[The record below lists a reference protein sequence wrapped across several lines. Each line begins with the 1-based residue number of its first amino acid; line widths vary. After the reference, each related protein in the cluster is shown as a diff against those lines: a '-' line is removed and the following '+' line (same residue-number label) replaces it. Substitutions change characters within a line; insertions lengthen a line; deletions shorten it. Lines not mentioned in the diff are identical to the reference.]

1 MGQEDAREGCV
12 VLLGPDKCIH
22 LVGVRACTAS
32 FSGHAWPCGHTHCA
46 ICGDRLTA
54 CGRWVPCARV
64 VRGGVMK
71 CVACGAAMRLMQ
83 VQTDT
88 ATVCGIERHIF
99 RCSACP
105 QSAQRL
111 MFNRARM
118 SGINVPAA
126 ATPTEAPAIKLQA
139 AQAAGP
145 SGWMRA
151 IEKLGSRQ
159 TALKERKAAER
170 TSGRPPRS
178 RHRSQHTDRAQS
190 DAGASQAVG
199 QQFPGLDERDREARQ
214 QADGS
219 PGAKGSGT
227 DFGPAVRGQ
236 DTTQQQTD
244 RAQSD
249 AGGSQAVG
257 QQLPGLDEGGREAP
271 QQTNSPRASS
281 NDRCGR
287 HAQPDAGR
295 SAA

>member
-1 MGQEDAREGCV
+1 
-12 VLLGPDKCIH
+12 
-22 LVGVRACTAS
+22 
-32 FSGHAWPCGHTHCA
+32 
-46 ICGDRLTA
+46 
-54 CGRWVPCARV
+54 
-64 VRGGVMK
+64 
-71 CVACGAAMRLMQ
+71 MRLMQ

-99 RCSACP
+99 SCSACP

-118 SGINVPAA
+118 SGINAPAV

-139 AQAAGP
+139 ARAAGL

-170 TSGRPPRS
+170 TSARPSAVKTPIKS
-178 RHRSQHTDRAQS
+178 TDRAKS
-190 DAGASQAVG
+190 AAGASQAVG

-214 QADGS
+214 QGDGS
-219 PGAKGSGT
+219 PGAKGSAT

-236 DTTQQQTD
+236 DSTQQQTD
-244 RAQSD
+244 RAQTN

-257 QQLPGLDEGGREAP
+257 QQLSGLDEGGREAS

>member
-1 MGQEDAREGCV
+1 
-12 VLLGPDKCIH
+12 
-22 LVGVRACTAS
+22 
-32 FSGHAWPCGHTHCA
+32 
-46 ICGDRLTA
+46 
-54 CGRWVPCARV
+54 
-64 VRGGVMK
+64 MK

-139 AQAAGP
+139 AQAAGL

-170 TSGRPPRS
+170 MSGRPSAVKTPIDSTPIALRVTPAPAKPLANSSPAWTNAIEKLGSRQTALQERRAAEQISDRLSAVKTPLNSRPIALRQTAAKPLANSSPAWTKAVEKLRS
-178 RHRSQHTDRAQS
+178 RQTLLERAATTDVTGALNRMR
-190 DAGASQAVG
+190 DALRHDASMGARFAL
-199 QQFPGLDERDREARQ
+199 P
-214 QADGS
+214 
-219 PGAKGSGT
+219 P
-227 DFGPAVRGQ
+227 Q
-236 DTTQQQTD
+236 D
-244 RAQSD
+244 
-249 AGGSQAVG
+249 
-257 QQLPGLDEGGREAP
+257 L
-271 QQTNSPRASS
+271 
-281 NDRCGR
+281 
-287 HAQPDAGR
+287 
-295 SAA
+295 